1 MYTLEVETT
10 KGKQKETIYEI
21 HELSFLDKLLSCKD
35 SSKRGV
41 HYLDIPCA
49 FDIETTNIYEKDET
63 GKPKKEPR
71 PYAFMYHWQ
80 FCFDD
85 QVVFGRRW
93 ESFQDLLKALE
104 KNLNLN
110 SKNRLVVWVHNL
122 PFEWTFIKDFI
133 EYEDGFFK
141 DERAPLKI
149 VTKGGIEFRCSYALS
164 NMSLQKFCENEI
176 DVIHYKLADTYDYEK
191 IRTPATPM
199 TSEDAQEVDNILRG
213 GFDRLSLKECYSL
226 LVIPGN
232 VFQDKVSLLQWAK
245 IAFKYKVMLIT
256 DHADEYSFDDLFAN
270 TEGYKDSDIELQ
282 NVIVTANWLVGRES
296 EKLSENEK
304 ESAAFYIASSGALA
318 GKLYDESASMA
329 QGAGGKKYGTL
340 DGVKGV
346 KLDLLKSEIA
356 SLMDNQV
363 IPMVYS
369 EGRVMAFNNSTLYNG
384 DNTAMK
390 EYPIVRVFDWVKKV
404 LMNFVHEVALENW
417 DPYNSPKNLKSKI
430 QAFLNDYK
438 GYGNLFQNYEI
449 KEPTQDPVTK
459 RITCDISL
467 TPFYSAKNFIIK
479 VAADK
484 KDKDAQMA

>member
-1 MYTLEVETT
+1 MAELEV
-10 KGKQKETIYEI
+10 KKQAVAEQAQVASASENKNTAE
-21 HELSFLDKLLSCKD
+21 LLSAFGGFNAVRGFMPDADNLNPAKKAAKAVFLTDKRFKDKREGLINDIKGWLEILEEGHTTATEFVDACKA
-35 SSKRGV
+35 K
-41 HYLDIPCA
+41 
-49 FDIETTNIYEKDET
+49 EEKYEKVLSQGITDALFATANLE
-63 GKPKKEPR
+63 R
-71 PYAFMYHWQ
+71 SYRAL
-80 FCFDD
+80 D
-85 QVVFGRRW
+85 
-93 ESFQDLLKALE
+93 SFFKTANAE
-104 KNLNLN
+104 KVKNLRIIN
-110 SKNRLVVWVHNL
+110 VY
-122 PFEWTFIKDFI
+122 KDDI
-133 EYEDGFFK
+133 ADPDSGF
-141 DERAPLKI
+141 A
-149 VTKGGIEFRCSYALS
+149 G
-164 NMSLQKFCENEI
+164 
-176 DVIHYKLADTYDYEK
+176 
-191 IRTPATPM
+191 
-199 TSEDAQEVDNILRG
+199 EVDAILRG
-213 GFDRLSLKECYSL
+213 GFDRLSLKDCYSL
-226 LVIPGN
+226 LVVPGN

-245 IAFKYKVMLIT
+245 IAFKYKVMLLT

-282 NVIVTANWLVGRES
+282 NVIMTANWIVGRES
-296 EKLSENEK
+296 EKLSDDEK
-304 ESAAFYIASSGALA
+304 EQPAFFISSSAALA

-329 QGAGGKKYGTL
+329 QGAGGKKYGTI

-346 KLDLLKSEIA
+346 RLDLLKSEIA

-369 EGRVMAFNNSTLYNG
+369 EGRVIAFNNATLYNG

-404 LMNFVHEVALENW
+404 LMNYVHEVALENW
-417 DPYNSPKNLKSKI
+417 DPYNSPKNLKAKI

-484 KDKDAQMA
+484 KDKETQMS

>member
-1 MYTLEVETT
+1 MAETEAKKAIITEQAAGAEVRSAENKDT
-10 KGKQKETIYEI
+10 
-21 HELSFLDKLLSCKD
+21 SKLLAAFGGFNAVRGFMPDADNLNPAKKAAKAVFLSDKRFKDKRDTLISDIKGWLEILDEGYGSATEFVDACKAKEDKYSSVLSQGITDALYATQNMERSYRSLD
-35 SSKRGV
+35 SFFKT
-41 HYLDIPCA
+41 A
-49 FDIETTNIYEKDET
+49 NAEK
-63 GKPKKEPR
+63 
-71 PYAFMYHWQ
+71 
-80 FCFDD
+80 
-85 QVVFGRRW
+85 V
-93 ESFQDLLKALE
+93 
-104 KNLNLN
+104 KNLRIIN
-110 SKNRLVVWVHNL
+110 VY
-122 PFEWTFIKDFI
+122 KDDI
-133 EYEDGFFK
+133 ADDDSGF
-141 DERAPLKI
+141 
-149 VTKGGIEFRCSYALS
+149 
-164 NMSLQKFCENEI
+164 
-176 DVIHYKLADTYDYEK
+176 
-191 IRTPATPM
+191 
-199 TSEDAQEVDNILRG
+199 AQEVDNILRG
-213 GFDRLSLKECYSL
+213 GFDRLSLKDCYSL
-226 LVIPGN
+226 MVVPGN

-282 NVIVTANWLVGRES
+282 NVIMTANWLVGREA
-296 EKLSENEK
+296 EKLSEDEK
-304 ESAAFYIASSGALA
+304 ENAAFYIASSGALA

-356 SLMDNQV
+356 ALMDNQV

-417 DPYNSPKNLKSKI
+417 DPYNSPKNLKAKI
-430 QAFLNDYK
+430 QGFLNDYK

-467 TPFYSAKNFIIK
+467 TPFYSAKNFVIK
-479 VAADK
+479 VAADR
-484 KDKDAQMA
+484 KDKEAQMA